1 MIRLGIDIGGS
12 GIKGGLVDL
21 ADAELIGDRFRLR
34 TPEPATPEQCVKVIR
49 EILDHFSW
57 DGPTG
62 IAVPGKIV
70 DGIVRSAY
78 NIDKSWL
85 GVRASEF
92 FNEALGVET
101 TVINDADAAGLAEMR
116 WGAGKG
122 EDGLVIMLTFGT
134 GIGSAMFL
142 GGEMI
147 ANTELGHLQLRGT
160 DVENWASANAREDE
174 GLSWDEWAERLTEYF
189 EHLELLFSPSLYIIG
204 GGVSKESDAF
214 IPKIKTRGRIVPAR
228 FRNRAGIV
236 GLAHATT
243 LDGLA

>member
-1 MIRLGIDIGGS
+1 MERLGVDIGGT

-21 ADAELIGDRFRLR
+21 TDAELIGDRFRLL
-34 TPEPATPEQCVKVIR
+34 TPDPATPDACARVIR

-70 DGIVRSAY
+70 DGVVRSAY

-85 GVRASEF
+85 GVHAAEF
-92 FNEALGVET
+92 FDDALGVQT

-116 WGAGKG
+116 WGAGQG
-122 EDGLVIMLTFGT
+122 EDGLVILLTFGT

-142 GGEMI
+142 SGRMI

-174 GLSWDEWAERLTEYF
+174 DLTWDAWAERLTEYF

-204 GGVSKESDAF
+204 GGVSKESDEF
-214 IPKIKTRGRIVPAR
+214 IPKIKTRAPIVPAR

-243 LDGLA
+243 LDGR

>member
-1 MIRLGIDIGGS
+1 MKRLGIDIGGT
-12 GIKGGLVDL
+12 GIKGGVVDL
-21 ADAELIGDRFRLR
+21 ADAELVGDRYRLL
-34 TPEPATPEQCVKVIR
+34 TPDPATPENCASVIR
-49 EILDHFSW
+49 EILDHFGW

-85 GVRASEF
+85 GVAAAEF
-92 FNEALGVET
+92 LTDSLGVET

-116 WGAGKG
+116 WGAGRG
-122 EDGLVIMLTFGT
+122 EEGLVILLTFGT

-142 GGEMI
+142 GGRMI
-147 ANTELGHLQLRGT
+147 ANTELGHLQLRNT
-160 DVENWASANAREDE
+160 DVENWASANARKRE
-174 GLSWDEWAERLTEYF
+174 GLSWKEWAARLTEYF

-204 GGVSKESDAF
+204 GGVSKEADKF

-228 FRNRAGIV
+228 FRNKAGIV
-236 GLAHATT
+236 GLAYATT
-243 LDGLA
+243 LDDL